1 VRDQQAPIMSGNG
14 KVLQLED
21 DGCDSMKKRKR
32 EYEAQRVGDGTSRH
46 AVVYTCGQCA
56 SKIKFKGIPV
66 AAQMRRQNLYK
77 TPQRNSKD
85 AAALNKKNEQE
96 ENGAQRWRQKQQG
109 SQYIGHAFSGKNLKR
124 PAAETTTSVLTPSK
138 PGDTGMDGDF
148 ISIDGD
154 VKSPLAKTSLA
165 TPTTKLRLLDQGSKR
180 KKKKDEPKK
189 KSSRSG
195 LMDFLSSLND

>member
-1 VRDQQAPIMSGNG
+1 MSGNG

-21 DGCDSMKKRKR
+21 EGCDSLKKRKG
-32 EYEAQRVGDGTSRH
+32 EYEAQRVGDGASRH

-56 SKIKFKGIPV
+56 SKIKFKGIPI
-66 AAQMRRQNLYK
+66 AAQMRRQNMYK
-77 TPQRNSKD
+77 TPQRVNKD

-96 ENGAQRWRQKQQG
+96 ESGAQRWRQKQQG
-109 SQYIGHAFSGKNLKR
+109 SHYIGHSFSGKNLKR
-124 PAAETTTSVLTPSK
+124 PAPETTTSVLTPNK
-138 PGDTGMDGDF
+138 AGAGGMDGDF

-165 TPTTKLRLLDQGSKR
+165 TPTTKLRLLEQGSKR
-180 KKKKDEPKK
+180 KTKKKKEEPKK